1 MSSSLGQLTL
11 DLVARIGSFT
21 GPLDKA
27 SRASKKNTSDIAKHN
42 KVLHDSYDKLLK
54 KVGSFAAGY
63 LSIMGAKRLASGIV
77 GIGATFEREMATVSG
92 VMRASEK
99 DTEKLSDAAKLMG
112 QTTEWTAQ
120 NSAEALRFMGMAG
133 YSAGDAI
140 KALPGLLN
148 LASAAGT
155 DLALVSDIVTDSL
168 TAMGMG
174 VDELSRFNDVLIG
187 TITRS
192 NTDIPKLGESLKYV
206 APIASQLGYDIEQV
220 AAMLGILANAGIKAS
235 DAGTDLRKAMLENID
250 ASKKL
255 GTSEND
261 LIGTL
266 KAAKAAGWGVNEIV
280 KNYGILASKSVLVI
294 MDQIDEYENLEKQLH
309 SVNGETDALAQKK
322 LDTVIGDFNLLKSAI
337 EGIGLS
343 IFEFIEK
350 PLRGVTQRLTK
361 LVNDWS
367 WIIGGSAKAT
377 ERQKELNAITEEMQN
392 LNALLREQRDIQT
405 RLTML
410 KEKGAWYDP
419 DELKQAENNIES
431 LIESVKELNGVSVA
445 GSSKPASP
453 DVTGAP
459 SGSTNDTSWG
469 DFGKVLKATSE
480 ANKQRF
486 EMIKSSNAAIAAEND
501 RQLKDDIAR
510 DVELRQLKE
519 QADLAELNNK
529 YNGVEKEIKLHE
541 YKYEKLKELYEEG
554 SEELAE
560 IERIQKAE
568 LESINDGYWDNYLEA
583 IENNFDNMGSIVGDS
598 LNSWTSQF
606 GNFFASAILDS
617 ENLGD
622 AFKTMAMGMAN
633 TVVSAIGQMIAQ
645 WLVYKAVKIATDKS
659 TQAAAIP
666 AIVTNAEV
674 AALQAGINAY
684 ASAAAVPIVGWA
696 MAPGAMAAALAVTQ
710 PMAASIAGLSVA
722 GMAHDGINSV
732 PETGTWL
739 LKKGERVTTA
749 ETSQRLDDVLNR
761 IQDGING
768 ATEAKQQMS
777 IRGTKE
783 AHYHYHSEGPTF
795 LNRAQMKDAA
805 RMLLSEM
812 EREKT
817 RIGAI

>member
-1 MSSSLGQLTL
+1 MASLGTLTL
-11 DLVARIGSFT
+11 DLVAKTGSFT

-27 SRASKKNTSDIAKHN
+27 ERASKKNATAISKHQREITGAIG
-42 KVLHDSYDKLLK
+42 SSLK
-54 KVGSFAAGY
+54 SLAGWAAGFVAFSSIKSFVKNSLDAAGAIQDVAATAGVTTDTLQEMRHVTSLFGMDAEQADAGLQKFNKSIGELKAGTGLLYTY
-63 LSIMGAKRLASGIV
+63 LSKTDKALLSQVQSAKSA
-77 GIGATFEREMATVSG
+77 
-92 VMRASEK
+92 
-99 DTEKLSDAAKLMG
+99 DAALDIIFKSMKDVADSSERSALAVAAFGRSG
-112 QTTEWTAQ
+112 QRMAIMADDYERLRKEAQ
-120 NSAEALRFMGMAG
+120 DLGLVIDSELIESADE
-133 YSAGDAI
+133 AGD
-140 KALPGLLN
+140 
-148 LASAAGT
+148 
-155 DLALVSDIVTDSL
+155 
-168 TAMGMG
+168 
-174 VDELSRFNDVLIG
+174 
-187 TITRS
+187 
-192 NTDIPKLGESLKYV
+192 
-206 APIASQLGYDIEQV
+206 
-220 AAMLGILANAGIKAS
+220 
-235 DAGTDLRKAMLENID
+235 
-250 ASKKL
+250 
-255 GTSEND
+255 
-261 LIGTL
+261 
-266 KAAKAAGWGVNEIV
+266 
-280 KNYGILASKSVLVI
+280 
-294 MDQIDEYENLEKQLH
+294 
-309 SVNGETDALAQKK
+309 K
-322 LDTVIGDFNLLKSAI
+322 LDTMSRIIKTQLTSAVLELAPAI
-337 EGIGLS
+337 QTAAMAMVDLS
-343 IFEFIEK
+343 K
-350 PLRGVTQRLTK
+350 
-361 LVNDWS
+361 DWA
-367 WIIGGSAKAT
+367 WILGGQKRSNERVAELQAT
-377 ERQKELNAITEEMQN
+377 TAEMQG

-410 KEKGAWYDP
+410 KEKGSWYDP
-419 DELKQAENNIES
+419 EELRQAQSNIES
-431 LIESVKELNGVSVA
+431 LLESIRELNGA
-445 GSSKPASP
+445 GS
-453 DVTGAP
+453 GAP
-459 SGSTNDTSWG
+459 TTPDNSELSQQQTVEIYKKAFSELETITQKTYDVMKGEYQKDRDEFIDLTGDKLTAQAIYNKNIEALNEKLTGKDGGDSWG
-469 DFGKVLKATSE
+469 DFGDVLKATSE
-480 ANKQRF
+480 RNKQRL
-486 EMIKSSNAAIAAEND
+486 EMIKKSNEAISKERE
-501 RQLKDDIAR
+501 RQLQEDIAMDNR
-510 DVELRQLKE
+510 YQQLVE
-519 QADLAELNNK
+519 QADIAELNNIT
-529 YNGVEKEIKLHE
+529 NNIERELALHE
-541 YKYEKLKELYEEG
+541 YKYKRMVELGTY
-554 SEELAE
+554 SKDELVQ
-560 IERIQKAE
+560 IERLKAAE
-568 LESINDGYWDNYLEA
+568 LEDIMSEQHGEGYWENFVA
-583 IENNFDNMGSIVGDS
+583 SMENNMMNMDSIVGDS
-598 LNSWTSQF
+598 ISSWTSQF